1 MVAVSEFIRVEGCIF
16 ELHITLRGII
26 RVEDSGFKVVHE
38 FQDNAS
44 NRGIPWE
51 VDVVL
56 GIFGLIFHG

>member
-1 MVAVSEFIRVEGCIF
+1 MLAVNEFIRVEDCIF
-16 ELHITLRGII
+16 EVHITLRGII

-44 NRGIPWE
+44 NRGIPWGSN
-51 VDVVL
+51 VVL

>member
-1 MVAVSEFIRVEGCIF
+1 MSLL
-16 ELHITLRGII
+16 ELKIASLRCTYHLRGII
-26 RVEDSGFKVVHE
+26 RVEDLGFKVVHE